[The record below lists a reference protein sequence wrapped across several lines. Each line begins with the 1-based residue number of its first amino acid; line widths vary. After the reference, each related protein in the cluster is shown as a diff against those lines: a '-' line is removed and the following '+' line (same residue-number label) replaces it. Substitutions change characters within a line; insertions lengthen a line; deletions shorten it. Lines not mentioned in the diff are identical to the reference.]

1 MTKKYTSLEHSIRNI
16 FSGDKTGS
24 TENKSMEHNARLIH
38 EAKTNQLTPQK
49 TPGGQSPAYTE
60 HSGFTGVFKSQ
71 SQNSSAAANE
81 ARRKP
86 YTTGATMTEDGGKK
100 NNKTKKFEEQA
111 AVATGAYEL
120 APYLGTALRYGAS
133 LLAAPEAGAAA
144 ATVGTGLIVKGVYD
158 YVHDPENIKNA
169 EAERA
174 GEAQAGA
181 EWDKKIA
188 DRAAAGAAMRR
199 QAVDDA
205 DVAKDSASKNA
216 SAANPIPSNPADT
229 DVSNFSKLDHVDTPT
244 PKTDKSIAIGADEL
258 GGTKTP
264 PVAPVKTGVSPGAI
278 TAPVTS
284 GAASDAV
291 DKASSA
297 SKVTSQT
304 QAKAAEASQTATPE
318 TAKPFR
324 FPSFGSGTNTGTT
337 AHSEYHTVPVQ
348 TSISQAANHRSFREE
363 YNNAPDYTRRKN
375 SSKELVGRPNSAPLK
390 SAKSVLGRNAAI
402 KAKIIDEEK
411 KMASVIKSVI
421 KKKKDESE
429 SGANPLVDFHPKINH
444 KYDNQ
449 S

>member
-111 AVATGAYEL
+111 AVATAYEL

-133 LLAAPEAGAAA
+133 LGASLLAAPEVVPAA
-144 ATVGTGLIVKGVYD
+144 ATVGAGLIGKRVYD

-216 SAANPIPSNPADT
+216 SAANPI
-229 DVSNFSKLDHVDTPT
+229 DTPT

-258 GGTKTP
+258 GGTKIP
-264 PVAPVKTGVSPGAI
+264 PVAPVKTGVSPGAITAPVKTGVSPGAI

-421 KKKKDESE
+421 KKKKEESE